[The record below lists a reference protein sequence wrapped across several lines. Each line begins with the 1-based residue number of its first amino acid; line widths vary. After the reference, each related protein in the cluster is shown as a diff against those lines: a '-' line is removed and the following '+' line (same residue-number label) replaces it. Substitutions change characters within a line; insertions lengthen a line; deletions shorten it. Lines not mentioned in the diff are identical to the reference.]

1 MKKYINYTLLS
12 AFIAGM
18 TLTSCDIDAPTQSS
32 LDESTT
38 FSTYS
43 LAEAEIMSVNVSFGE
58 TNSYRGRF
66 LPYYGLN
73 SDVEVGSGTY
83 PSKTNATNE
92 KQALWNYDTPANN
105 PQMNT
110 DNNAYAKFYEGI
122 ERANLAIVGIR
133 KYGNIEKNP
142 DMAQLLGEALTLRA
156 VIYTDLTKAWGDVPA
171 RFTPNNN
178 DNIYLPRTNRD
189 SIYKVLLN
197 DLKEAESYCY
207 WPNQS
212 SITKTTERVS
222 KSFVKALRA
231 RIALYAGGYGLRGD
245 GFRLSKD
252 PELAPEKMYEIARQ
266 ECEDIINAK
275 KNELG
280 LFKENF
286 TKLCQDNVTAGG
298 ESLWEIP
305 FSSGRGR
312 VLYTLGVKHNTKD
325 QYTGQAQ
332 GGVNGPT
339 PTLYYDYDT
348 EDVRRDITCVPYEW
362 SKELDSKGNAAVQL
376 RAINKWCFG
385 KLRYEW
391 MSRIVTSTND
401 DGVNWQ
407 YMRLADVYLMAAEA
421 ENALG
426 NTAKAWTY
434 MEPILARAL
443 PTAKVAALKT
453 KYTASKEA
461 FFEGIVEQRALEFAG
476 ESLRK
481 ADLIR
486 WGIIDSKMAEEVGK
500 LNALAN
506 RTGRYAGLP
515 DKVYIN
521 ATTDA
526 KNIKI
531 YGLNKGEDDNTKI
544 QELKNAGWTSKNW
557 FTDNKTGLNILT
569 EDYIQ
574 GLYVVKPSTHCLWPI
589 WETFINKSNGVL
601 NNNGIYGQLSD

>member
-1 MKKYINYTLLS
+1 M
-12 AFIAGM
+12 
-18 TLTSCDIDAPTQSS
+18 
-32 LDESTT
+32 
-38 FSTYS
+38 
-43 LAEAEIMSVNVSFGE
+43 
-58 TNSYRGRF
+58 
-66 LPYYGLN
+66 
-73 SDVEVGSGTY
+73 
-83 PSKTNATNE
+83 
-92 KQALWNYDTPANN
+92 
-105 PQMNT
+105 
-110 DNNAYAKFYEGI
+110 
-122 ERANLAIVGIR
+122 
-133 KYGNIEKNP
+133 
-142 DMAQLLGEALTLRA
+142 
-156 VIYTDLTKAWGDVPA
+156 
-171 RFTPNNN
+171 
-178 DNIYLPRTNRD
+178 
-189 SIYKVLLN
+189 
-197 DLKEAESYCY
+197 
-207 WPNQS
+207 
-212 SITKTTERVS
+212 
-222 KSFVKALRA
+222 
-231 RIALYAGGYGLRGD
+231 
-245 GFRLSKD
+245 
-252 PELAPEKMYEIARQ
+252 
-266 ECEDIINAK
+266 
-275 KNELG
+275 
-280 LFKENF
+280 
-286 TKLCQDNVTAGG
+286 
-298 ESLWEIP
+298 
-305 FSSGRGR
+305 
-312 VLYTLGVKHNTKD
+312 
-325 QYTGQAQ
+325 
-332 GGVNGPT
+332 
-339 PTLYYDYDT
+339 
-348 EDVRRDITCVPYEW
+348 
-362 SKELDSKGNAAVQL
+362 QL

-434 MEPILARAL
+434 MEPILTRAL
-443 PTAKVAALKT
+443 PAAKVAALKT

-557 FTDNKTGLNILT
+557 FTDNKTGLNVLT

>member
-12 AFIAGM
+12 ALIAGM

-280 LFKENF
+280 SFKENF

-362 SKELDSKGNAAVQL
+362 SKELDSKGNAVVQL
-376 RAINKWCFG
+376 RAINKWCSG

-443 PTAKVAALKT
+443 PAAKVAALKT